1 MRVDA
6 SSHESHLSWPAAKNF
21 VHACVCVGGTYCFC
35 NNIIEGRQIWKYL
48 GKHRLHNIFFSWLKR
63 EQKLHENGL
72 DITSIFRQ
80 PYFNSHATLV
90 LVIWP
95 GHENWEN
102 SHSNSR
108 FSTLMQLLFSCCS
121 FDRGTR
127 IEKTLMQTLASQ
139 LSCNSCS
146 RLTEAW
152 ELRKLS
158 CKLSLLNS
166 HQLSCKLSLLNSHQL
181 SCNSCSRLTGAWELR
196 KLSCKLSPLNS
207 HATLVLVW
215 PGHENWENSHANPRF
230 STLTNVWAGLTIII
244 YLLAV
249 IDYNRNNKHVWAE
262 EHKDVTLSCDING
275 YPAPVFSWVKNK
287 TVVTTGSRSLTLL
300 HVKQNESC
308 TYECWGNNT
317 LGYNAMLV
325 KLRVAS
331 K

>member
-1 MRVDA
+1 MKTFGETPSPQHFLFLTKTRTKVA
-6 SSHESHLSWPAAKNF
+6 WEWTGYYVYLPSALFQFSCNTCSRHLTGAW
-21 VHACVCVGGTYCFC
+21 
-35 NNIIEGRQIWKYL
+35 ELR
-48 GKHRLHNIFFSWLKR
+48 
-63 EQKLHENGL
+63 KLSFKL
-72 DITSIFRQ
+72 SLL
-80 PYFNSHATLV
+80 NSHATLV
-90 LVIWP
+90 LVWP

-102 SHSNSR
+102 SHANSH
-108 FSTLMQLLFSCCS
+108 FSTLMQPLFS
-121 FDRGTR
+121 FARGMR
-127 IEKTLMQTLASQ
+127 IEKTLIQTLASQ

-146 RLTEAW
+146 RLTWAW
-152 ELRKLS
+152 HLR
-158 CKLSLLNS
+158 
-166 HQLSCKLSLLNSHQL
+166 Q
-181 SCNSCSRLTGAWELR
+181 
-196 KLSCKLSPLNS
+196 LSCKLSPLNS

-287 TVVTTGSRSLTLL
+287 TVVATGSSSLTLL

-325 KLRVAS
+325 ELRVAS
-331 K
+331 KLHWNE